1 MKLLC
6 FLNFTLILAN
16 IGMHMLTGTKLAPAL
31 TDPSGQK
38 GMDAKKKVKIGCV
51 SYLSLPLSSL

>member
-31 TDPSGQK
+31 TLTQVARRGWMPR
-38 GMDAKKKVKIGCV
+38 KK
-51 SYLSLPLSSL
+51 